1 MPFRV
6 FMLPRLM
13 TCRIQIA
20 LAVLLL
26 SGGSGGVA
34 ISQEGRS
41 PASAGLD
48 VETLAEFN
56 RLDRNGDGGLN
67 RVEFEFTEIGQRFRF
82 RDNQAKLDRIFL
94 KIDRDDDGKIGLFE
108 LAQSQHNRNVRIMDR
123 ETSGKFAEFD
133 GDDDGFISRLEFAA
147 SPSAKKAIESGKDES
162 YVAQIFA
169 GLDLNESGVIG
180 PFEYSLLKDGAEVAE
195 TRKEGAR
202 RFARVDRNDDG
213 VIDREEFLETPLA
226 RHSTSSGE
234 SPGEF
239 DEIFGAIDV
248 NGNGEISA
256 QEFSRARENRDK
268 AGIPEVIINDYE
280 DLDRNEDGLISLRE
294 FGRAEIAKRAPNRTA
309 MAAMF
314 ARADLN
320 RDQGIGLREFFEL
333 RKRIRAR
340 AMDRLPGKGG
350 GGGGKVVPRV
360 RGGGG
365 GGR

>member
-1 MPFRV
+1 M
-6 FMLPRLM
+6 
-13 TCRIQIA
+13 A
-20 LAVLLL
+20 LAVLLFFEE
-26 SGGSGGVA
+26 SGGVVFA
-34 ISQEGRS
+34 QEGRG

-82 RDNQAKLDRIFL
+82 RDNQAKLDRIFR
-94 KIDRDDDGKIGLFE
+94 KIDRDEDGKIGLFE

-133 GDDDGFISRLEFAA
+133 GDDDGFISRLEFAE
-147 SPSAKKAIESGKDES
+147 SPSAKKAMASGRDAD

-169 GLDLNESGVIG
+169 GLDLNESGIIG
-180 PFEYSLLKDGAEVAE
+180 PFEYSLLKEGTEVSE
-195 TRKEGAR
+195 TVKEGAR
-202 RFARVDRNDDG
+202 RFARVDVNDDG
-213 VIDREEFLETPLA
+213 VIDREEFLENPLA
-226 RHSTSSGE
+226 RHSTSSEE
-234 SPGEF
+234 SPGEI

-280 DLDRNEDGLISLRE
+280 DLDRNKDGLISLRE

-314 ARADLN
+314 ARADVN
-320 RDQGIGLREFFEL
+320 RDQGLGLREFFEL
-333 RKRIRAR
+333 RKRVRAR
-340 AMDRLPGKGG
+340 AMDRLPGKG

-365 GGR
+365 GR